1 MLEPSLVAIQLSVP
15 PGTLPLVLVAA
26 GLGLSVLEALAP
38 GAHFI
43 VLGVALLAAG
53 LVGLV
58 LGPLASPIGLG
69 VFVLVFGALALYG
82 YREFD
87 LYGGKGS
94 GRTSDSTSLRG
105 RTGRVT
111 ERVTPTEGEV
121 KLDKGGFN
129 PVYSARSVDG
139 EIPEGTEVM
148 VTDPGGGNVVTV
160 ESVSAAYDD
169 IDRKLDEGRASDP
182 DGTGDAEPETDD
194 VSEASGTE
202 TTPDGVDAPDTEDDI
217 ETETERN

>member
-1 MLEPSLVAIQLSVP
+1 MLAPSLVAMQASVP

-38 GAHFI
+38 GAHFV

-58 LGPLASPIGLG
+58 AGPLASPLVLGGL
-69 VFVLVFGALALYG
+69 VLVFGALTLYG

-87 LYGGKGS
+87 IYGGKGS
-94 GRTSDSTSLRG
+94 GRTSDSSSLRG

-111 ERVTPTEGEV
+111 ERVTPTDGEV
-121 KLDKGGFN
+121 KLDNGGFN
-129 PVYSARSVDG
+129 PRYSARSVDG

-148 VTDPGGGNVVTV
+148 VIDPGGGNVVTV
-160 ESVSAAYDD
+160 ESVSTGYDD
-169 IDRKLDEGRASDP
+169 IDRQLDEGRNTSDVEREP
-182 DGTGDAEPETDD
+182 DGMEAGHDTDPAAEAEPDDGTD
-194 VSEASGTE
+194 A
-202 TTPDGVDAPDTEDDI
+202 
-217 ETETERN
+217 ETETETA